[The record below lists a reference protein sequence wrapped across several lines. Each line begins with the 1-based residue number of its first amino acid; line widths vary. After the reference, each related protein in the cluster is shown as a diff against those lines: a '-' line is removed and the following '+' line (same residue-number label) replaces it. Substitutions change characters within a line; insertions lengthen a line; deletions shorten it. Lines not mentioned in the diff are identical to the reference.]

1 MSSFPKSIG
10 GGTTISSVET
20 SLALMASS
28 LGVGAANAE
37 GTGAEMGAPEPEMG
51 ASGSLIT
58 SLVML
63 DDEVCCFDLN

>member
-1 MSSFPKSIG
+1 
-10 GGTTISSVET
+10 
-20 SLALMASS
+20 MASS
-28 LGVGAANAE
+28 LGVGAAKAE

>member
-1 MSSFPKSIG
+1 
-10 GGTTISSVET
+10 
-20 SLALMASS
+20 MASS

-37 GTGAEMGAPEPEMG
+37 GTGAEMGAPEPEMGVPEPEMG